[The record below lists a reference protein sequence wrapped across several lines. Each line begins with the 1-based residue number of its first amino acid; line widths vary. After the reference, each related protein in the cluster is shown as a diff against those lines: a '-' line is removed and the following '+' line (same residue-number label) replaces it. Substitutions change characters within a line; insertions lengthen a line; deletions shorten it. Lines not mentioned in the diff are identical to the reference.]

1 MNKFLCRSRSKS
13 GGNLASN
20 KGHRLIAEHTLP
32 PVLSMQNLNITRN
45 YVIDHVNYD
54 DDKAVSPM
62 EGMPSTSS
70 SSSSSS
76 QYISDIFMMDSASPQ
91 YYSPS
96 SMQKSIPPT
105 AQYSVLIDGEGHIS
119 DKTASTI
126 DPSLP
131 PPPIRHT
138 ERERFFEERRQTN
151 HKRQTF
157 SLSPSALEKREKEQT
172 LVGYNRHTS
181 SSLSGSQTK
190 KTASFEEESCAKG
203 RLFEGLV
210 DFKTISNSL
219 PIPNTRKGD
228 M

>member
-1 MNKFLCRSRSKS
+1 M
-13 GGNLASN
+13 
-20 KGHRLIAEHTLP
+20 
-32 PVLSMQNLNITRN
+32 
-45 YVIDHVNYD
+45 IDHVNYD
-54 DDKAVSPM
+54 DDKVVSTM
-62 EGMPSTSS
+62 EAMPSTSS

-76 QYISDIFMMDSASPQ
+76 QYMSDIFMMDSASPQ

-96 SMQKSIPPT
+96 LMQKSMPPT
-105 AQYSVLIDGEGHIS
+105 AQYSVPIVDGEAHIS

-172 LVGYNRHTS
+172 LEGYNRHTS
-181 SSLSGSQTK
+181 SSLSGSQTN
-190 KTASFEEESCAKG
+190 KTESFEGESCAKG

-210 DFKTISNSL
+210 DFR
-219 PIPNTRKGD
+219 P
-228 M
+228 